1 MKFRERP
8 FEYLRR
14 KKCSAEDSGALFGK
28 ETVSNWYKARAF
40 VLHKLSSVCIGP
52 ADDAYL
58 HAVVLN
64 DDELMLSVV
73 RHLALYAH
81 FLNLHRRTVITLVS
95 RKDNI
100 LDILGKE
107 EYLCNL
113 PLLCK
118 YTLRGKTT
126 NGNSFLDIE
135 LNIVEQWTE
144 SPEDGKEI
152 RLVFRESEVEDFC
165 ASQPEEELFSIDTR
179 KAQYTNRMYSLGS
192 EIDNLP
198 YEDIHSVKRY
208 TLALSVF
215 QYARMRKATG
225 KLVDEERWKEEA
237 NQADVLKGLSSIFC
251 SDCYTIRYNSI
262 KPCWADGRMK
272 ESQAWEQF
280 YDVLSK
286 SEHNRWVTEKLILGY
301 RPLTLQERLQDES
314 LALAQGERAQFRKA
328 LKNNWESPAHV
339 DICSF
344 ADLRRIDPDT
354 LKYDSFLV
362 LGIPAILKK
371 VGEVR

>member
-1 MKFRERP
+1 MKYRERP

-14 KKCSAEDSGALFGK
+14 KNASEEGSGAPFGK
-28 ETVSNWYKARAF
+28 ETVSNWYKARAY
-40 VLHKLSSVCIGP
+40 VLHKLSSVGIGP
-52 ADDAYL
+52 TDDAYL
-58 HAVVLN
+58 HAIVLE

-81 FLNLHRRTVITLVS
+81 FLNLNRRTVITLVS

-100 LDILGKE
+100 LSILSKE

-118 YTLRGKTT
+118 CTLRGKST
-126 NGNSFLDIE
+126 NDNSFLDIE
-135 LNIVEQWTE
+135 LNIVERWAE
-144 SPEDGKEI
+144 GPEDGKEK
-152 RLVFRESEVEDFC
+152 RLVFQESEVKDFC
-165 ASQPEEELFSIDTR
+165 SSQPEEELYSIDTR
-179 KAQYTNRMYSLGS
+179 KAQYTNRMYTLGS

-208 TLALSVF
+208 SMALSVF

-225 KLVDEERWKEEA
+225 MLVDEEKWKEEA

-251 SDCYTIRYNSI
+251 ADCYIIRYNSI
-262 KPCWADGRMK
+262 KPRWAGGRMK
-272 ESQAWEQF
+272 ESQAWEQY
-280 YDVLSK
+280 YDVLSR

-301 RPLTLQERLQDES
+301 RPLSLQERLRDES
-314 LALAQGERAQFRKA
+314 MALTQGKRAQFRKA
-328 LKNNWESPAHV
+328 LKNNWESPAHI

-371 VGEVR
+371 VGEVK